1 MTPTVLVNGNSN
13 PEQDA
18 LTMKPPSSTARAP
31 LPPFQPHRF
40 FDEISADEQQ
50 QQQQQQQQQHFTPP
64 TQRSNHARLASSSS
78 HTTSSPPPPS
88 KRCLPLPDFS
98 SEDLRRALAADLLRA
113 DIQGRPKRLRGGEAK
128 QLADALLRRLRSQQ
142 QQQQLQP
149 PPPMS
154 SSIGYAED
162 EDLFNVAAANWLG
175 LAAGLGM
182 RDAVGVVV
190 GSGRW
195 IRVSRF
201 RVSGDGYE
209 SPVDD
214 EEDEVDGGGGDG
226 GEHGR
231 EMREVFDVGWSL
243 GLGGMVGRFDVK
255 GLVLEGGE
263 RRSDGK
269 DMGEVVDEGG
279 GYASSKVYEES
290 SYKEKYEALRRELMK
305 REEEVRLLRDRV
317 LEAVL

>member
-1 MTPTVLVNGNSN
+1 V
-13 PEQDA
+13 
-18 LTMKPPSSTARAP
+18 
-31 LPPFQPHRF
+31 
-40 FDEISADEQQ
+40 
-50 QQQQQQQQQHFTPP
+50 
-64 TQRSNHARLASSSS
+64 
-78 HTTSSPPPPS
+78 
-88 KRCLPLPDFS
+88 PD
-98 SEDLRRALAADLLRA
+98 
-113 DIQGRPKRLRGGEAK
+113 
-128 QLADALLRRLRSQQ
+128 
-142 QQQQLQP
+142 
-149 PPPMS
+149 
-154 SSIGYAED
+154 D
-162 EDLFNVAAANWLG
+162 EDLFNVTAANWLG

-182 RDAVGVVV
+182 MDGVGVTT

-195 IRVSRF
+195 IRVTRY
-201 RVSGDGYE
+201 RLGDDGYE

-214 EEDEVDGGGGDG
+214 DEGDGDDGGGGGGHDG
-226 GEHGR
+226 SEV
-231 EMREVFDVGWSL
+231 REVFDVGWSL

-263 RRSDGK
+263 RGSDGK